1 MDTTNNFDSQLYNR
15 ILHEHEAEEEEKKIQ
30 QELQAPIDAEGET
43 PSTSEAV
50 TPTHQKA
57 PENFN
62 TGDNVKELGR
72 AVTGG
77 VVDIYN
83 SVVSLPKL
91 LDKRFYQATDPE
103 NPWKYVSPLLIK
115 NKPITHTKWGGFVRG
130 GIELAGGF
138 VGTGKVLWGIKGL
151 KGLAAAGKATRL
163 GRVGLGALQGGT
175 YDLISNQSQE
185 ANLART
191 LIDIKPQWAGI
202 LQPVATTDTMSPA
215 MKSVLNVG
223 EGLGIGAL
231 FDITF
236 EAMGLGLK
244 SVGKEA
250 KKAKKVAT
258 GKADKLMKIVE
269 DSSEMDYATLTGQI
283 ESGAKGAYERSLYR
297 KFKNQATKLTE
308 GTRVKAADRENY
320 GTIIGFSKGKVKVR
334 FVNPRTKKAAV
345 VPFSKGDLTP
355 MGGSKDIPT
364 IAEWRASEKPWQKLD
379 DKQREGL
386 MKIYADKKD
395 LDWGDERDLTINSRN
410 QGKANKDLAVEQLEF
425 DLANKRTRENPAY
438 YKGGDISD
446 NQALSSTANPVKGVR
461 DMIEIRN
468 NPSQKYG
475 SPEGTI
481 TEANIRRAEYT
492 APGMMLEETNALAK
506 KLQASPAYQMLYEG
520 SNAKVIQDDLKNA
533 TQDLFQ
539 FISDSGNSRLID
551 IPEKDVIDY
560 IKNVDTNPSLIE
572 GLPILNKAQLNSTDV
587 VLGQLL
593 YEARDLAKASLS
605 VAEEINPA
613 APGGVLDG
621 ILSRYSAIAR
631 LRKET
636 SIASSYNLR
645 RFRDGE
651 KVGKFDIGKVVGEAS
666 DAAAAEI
673 ATFKE
678 LLKGDLDN
686 DLLESFIHFTAT
698 GNGKKQTFKDLEAFF
713 KKKLK
718 GYKNVDGYQRNA
730 ILNELQTMGVNSMLS
745 GPKTV
750 ARALIGTGLQ
760 TAMRPVATIIGTI
773 GKGDDQVFRG
783 AMASVGGMLEAQTEA
798 WRKAV
803 AEFQSYNLDEK
814 GFRSFTETTRD
825 QEWNAMMSHF
835 DRHGT
840 LGEKA
845 QALVADNLRNLNK
858 SPFLNYGPRVMKSMD
873 AYFSQIIARGRQ
885 RQLAFDDVYTKLQNQ
900 GVVVSDMD
908 MSKLVKEAEIEF
920 ESKVFSSD
928 GQITDEMALFSADEA
943 KLTKELTGFA
953 KDMDKMFE
961 KMPFLRPFF
970 LFARTG
976 VNALDMTSKY
986 TPILNQFIGEHVDI
1000 MTKNWDDPA
1009 MVKYGIKSLNDLNVA
1024 KATMRGRMAI
1034 GYGFTA
1040 TASMMALNGNITG
1053 NGPPDRQLKNS
1064 WMQQG
1069 WQPRSIKIG
1078 GSYISYEAIEPFN
1091 MFFSFIGDVVD
1102 SQKVMGDDWAANN
1115 FGKMAYLISANVTN
1129 KSFLAGLLQLQDL
1142 LTSQGQD
1149 APRVAAN
1156 FINSQ
1161 IPLGGLRNEVGKLVS
1176 PGMRELESGFWQTI
1190 GNRNLWADVVTSD
1203 GFMPYR
1209 YDILNGEK
1217 LRDWDPMTR
1226 LVNAILPFNI
1236 NIGVTNETRELLMR
1250 SGLNL
1255 KQSFNT
1261 GPDGQSLENRPDL
1274 KSKFQFY
1281 MGQQNLEAQIAKA
1294 MTKEVKESIMNAEL
1308 SSKDFEAHQ
1317 TLHGEV
1323 ILPILDV
1330 AKKVAWEQL
1339 LEDKD
1344 LGSDA
1349 KLLEK
1354 LHNTN
1359 RLRDRYRSRGD
1370 YETEE
1375 RFRQE
1380 VEKIKS
1386 IAY

>member
-1 MDTTNNFDSQLYNR
+1 MDKNNNYDAQLYNR
-15 ILHEHEAEEEEKKIQ
+15 IIYQQQADEEKKVQ
-30 QELQAPIDAEGET
+30 QELDSQSGPEGE
-43 PSTSEAV
+43 SSSSDQASFL
-50 TPTHQKA
+50 KA
-57 PENFN
+57 PEDFY

-72 AVTGG
+72 AVAGG

-103 NPWKYVSPLLIK
+103 NPWTYDSPLLIK

-130 GIELAGGF
+130 GIELAGGA
-138 VGTGKVLWGIKGL
+138 VGAGKVLWGIKGL
-151 KGLAAAGKATRL
+151 KGLALAGKATRL
-163 GRVGLGALQGGT
+163 GRVGLGAIQGGT

-185 ANLART
+185 ANLARS
-191 LIDIKPQWAGI
+191 LIDIKPQWSGLLEPI
-202 LQPVATTDTMSPA
+202 ATKDTMSPA
-215 MKSVLNVG
+215 MKSVLNIG
-223 EGLGIGAL
+223 EGLGIGGL
-231 FDITF
+231 FDVAF
-236 EAMGLGLK
+236 EGMGLGLK

-250 KKAKKVAT
+250 NKAKKAAV
-258 GKADKLMKIVE
+258 GKTDKLFKALE
-269 DSSEMDYATLTGQI
+269 DSSELDYATLTNQVEG
-283 ESGAKGAYERSLYR
+283 GAKGAYERSIYR
-297 KFKNQATKLTE
+297 KFKNQAKKTKTE
-308 GTRVKAADRENY
+308 
-320 GTIIGFSKGKVKVR
+320 
-334 FVNPRTKKAAV
+334 
-345 VPFSKGDLTP
+345 
-355 MGGSKDIPT
+355 IPT
-364 IAEWRASEKPWQKLD
+364 ITEWRAKEKPWEKLD
-379 DKQREGL
+379 DQQRQGL
-386 MKIYADKKD
+386 MQIFAEKKD
-395 LDWGDERDLTINSRN
+395 LDWGDERDLTINSRK
-410 QGKANKDLAVEQLEF
+410 QGKANKELALEQLEF
-425 DLANKRTRENPAY
+425 DLSTKKTRDNPAY

-446 NQALSSTANPVKGVR
+446 NQALTTTSNPVKGVR

-468 NPSQKYG
+468 NPTQKYG
-475 SPEGTI
+475 APEGTI

-492 APGMMLEETNALAK
+492 APGMMLNETNALAK

-533 TQDLFQ
+533 TEDIFK
-539 FISDSGNSRLID
+539 FISDTGNSRLID
-551 IPEKDVIDY
+551 IPEEDVIAY

-572 GLPILNKAQLNSTDV
+572 GLPILNKAQLNATDV

-593 YEARDLAKASLS
+593 FEARDLAKASLS

-613 APGGVLDG
+613 SPGGMLDG

-651 KVGKFDIGKVVGEAS
+651 KAGKFDVRKVAGEAS
-666 DAAAAEI
+666 DAAASEI
-673 ATFKE
+673 ATFKQ

-713 KKKLK
+713 KKKLH

-730 ILNELQTMGVNSMLS
+730 ILNELATMGVNSMLS

-760 TAMRPVATIIGTI
+760 TAMRPVATVIGTI

-783 AMASVGGMLEAQTEA
+783 AMASVGGMIEAQTEG

-803 AEFQSYNLDEK
+803 AEFQSYNVDEK
-814 GFRSFTETTRD
+814 GFRGFTETSRD
-825 QEWNAMMSHF
+825 TEWRAMMSHF
-835 DRHGT
+835 DQNGT
-840 LGEKA
+840 IGEKA
-845 QALVADNLRNLNK
+845 AAHMADNLRNLNK

-908 MSKLVKEAEIEF
+908 MSRLVKEAEVDF

-928 GQITDEMALFSADEA
+928 GQITDEMALFMADEA

-953 KDMDKMFE
+953 KDLDNAFE

-1000 MTKNWDDPA
+1000 MTKNWDDPS
-1009 MVKYGIKSLNDLNVA
+1009 MLKYGIKSLNDLNVA

-1053 NGPPDRQLKNS
+1053 NGPPDRQLANS
-1064 WMQQG
+1064 WIQQG

-1078 GSYISYEAIEPFN
+1078 GTYISYESIEPFN
-1091 MFFSFIGDVVD
+1091 MFFSFIGDIVD

-1115 FGKMAYLISANVTN
+1115 FGKAAYLISANITN

-1156 FINSQ
+1156 FINNQ
-1161 IPLGGLRNEVGKLVS
+1161 IPLGGLRNEIGKLVS
-1176 PGMRELESGFWQTI
+1176 PGMRELESGFWQSI
-1190 GNRNLWADVVTSD
+1190 GNRNLWADVLQSD

-1217 LRDWDPMTR
+1217 IRDWDPMTR
-1226 LVNAILPFNI
+1226 LTNAILPFNI
-1236 NIGVTNETRELLMR
+1236 NIGATNETRELLMR

-1261 GPDGQSLENRPDL
+1261 GPDGQLLENRPDL
-1274 KSKFQFY
+1274 KSRFQFY
-1281 MGQQNLEAQIAKA
+1281 MGQQNIEAQIAEA
-1294 MTKEVKESIMNAEL
+1294 MTDEVKESIMRAEK
-1308 SSKDFEAHQ
+1308 STKDFEATQ
-1317 TLHGEV
+1317 TLHGQV
-1323 ILPILDV
+1323 ILPILDT
-1330 AKKVAWEQL
+1330 AKKTAWEL
-1339 LEDKD
+1339 LMQD
-1344 LGSDA
+1344 
-1349 KLLEK
+1349 EK
-1354 LHNTN
+1354 LGGDAQALDQLHNMG

-1370 YETEE
+1370 YEQEN
-1375 RFRQE
+1375 RFRLE
-1380 VEKIKS
+1380 VETIKNLPK
-1386 IAY
+1386 

>member
-1 MDTTNNFDSQLYNR
+1 
-15 ILHEHEAEEEEKKIQ
+15 
-30 QELQAPIDAEGET
+30 
-43 PSTSEAV
+43 
-50 TPTHQKA
+50 
-57 PENFN
+57 
-62 TGDNVKELGR
+62 
-72 AVTGG
+72 
-77 VVDIYN
+77 
-83 SVVSLPKL
+83 
-91 LDKRFYQATDPE
+91 
-103 NPWKYVSPLLIK
+103 
-115 NKPITHTKWGGFVRG
+115 
-130 GIELAGGF
+130 
-138 VGTGKVLWGIKGL
+138 
-151 KGLAAAGKATRL
+151 
-163 GRVGLGALQGGT
+163 
-175 YDLISNQSQE
+175 
-185 ANLART
+185 
-191 LIDIKPQWAGI
+191 
-202 LQPVATTDTMSPA
+202 
-215 MKSVLNVG
+215 
-223 EGLGIGAL
+223 
-231 FDITF
+231 
-236 EAMGLGLK
+236 
-244 SVGKEA
+244 
-250 KKAKKVAT
+250 
-258 GKADKLMKIVE
+258 
-269 DSSEMDYATLTGQI
+269 
-283 ESGAKGAYERSLYR
+283 
-297 KFKNQATKLTE
+297 
-308 GTRVKAADRENY
+308 
-320 GTIIGFSKGKVKVR
+320 
-334 FVNPRTKKAAV
+334 
-345 VPFSKGDLTP
+345 
-355 MGGSKDIPT
+355 
-364 IAEWRASEKPWQKLD
+364 
-379 DKQREGL
+379 
-386 MKIYADKKD
+386 
-395 LDWGDERDLTINSRN
+395 
-410 QGKANKDLAVEQLEF
+410 
-425 DLANKRTRENPAY
+425 
-438 YKGGDISD
+438 
-446 NQALSSTANPVKGVR
+446 
-461 DMIEIRN
+461 
-468 NPSQKYG
+468 
-475 SPEGTI
+475 
-481 TEANIRRAEYT
+481 
-492 APGMMLEETNALAK
+492 
-506 KLQASPAYQMLYEG
+506 
-520 SNAKVIQDDLKNA
+520 
-533 TQDLFQ
+533 
-539 FISDSGNSRLID
+539 
-551 IPEKDVIDY
+551 
-560 IKNVDTNPSLIE
+560 
-572 GLPILNKAQLNSTDV
+572 
-587 VLGQLL
+587 
-593 YEARDLAKASLS
+593 
-605 VAEEINPA
+605 
-613 APGGVLDG
+613 
-621 ILSRYSAIAR
+621 
-631 LRKET
+631 
-636 SIASSYNLR
+636 
-645 RFRDGE
+645 
-651 KVGKFDIGKVVGEAS
+651 
-666 DAAAAEI
+666 
-673 ATFKE
+673 
-678 LLKGDLDN
+678 
-686 DLLESFIHFTAT
+686 
-698 GNGKKQTFKDLEAFF
+698 
-713 KKKLK
+713 
-718 GYKNVDGYQRNA
+718 
-730 ILNELQTMGVNSMLS
+730 
-745 GPKTV
+745 
-750 ARALIGTGLQ
+750 
-760 TAMRPVATIIGTI
+760 
-773 GKGDDQVFRG
+773 
-783 AMASVGGMLEAQTEA
+783 
-798 WRKAV
+798 
-803 AEFQSYNLDEK
+803 
-814 GFRSFTETTRD
+814 
-825 QEWNAMMSHF
+825 MMSHF

-953 KDMDKMFE
+953 KDLDKAFE

-1078 GSYISYEAIEPFN
+1078 DSYISYEAIEPFN
-1091 MFFSFIGDVVD
+1091 MFFSFIGDIVD

-1149 APRVAAN
+1149 APRIAAN

-1161 IPLGGLRNEVGKLVS
+1161 IPLSGLRNEVGKLVS

-1236 NIGVTNETRELLMR
+1236 NIGATNETRELLMR

-1370 YETEE
+1370 YQTEE